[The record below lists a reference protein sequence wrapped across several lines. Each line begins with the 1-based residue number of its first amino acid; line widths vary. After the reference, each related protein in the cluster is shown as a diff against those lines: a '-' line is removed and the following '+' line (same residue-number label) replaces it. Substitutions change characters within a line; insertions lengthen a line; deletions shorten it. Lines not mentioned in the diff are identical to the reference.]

1 MHIHSIV
8 GFCVQII
15 HNPVAEITAKNNQPK
30 MIIYIM
36 RSIII

>member
-1 MHIHSIV
+1 MHVHSIV

-30 MIIYIM
+30 MIIYII